1 MLVALCF
8 SLICIH
14 VHCVRCAGVEQLLLG
29 MSDEAQL
36 AAAGQR
42 ARHDSALSEDRPSQ
56 TAVGIGQELRVDV
69 IKNPSNL
76 VFGPDGALFVAC
88 FTLDHVVRFELQRGS
103 NVLVSGPTEAPGTL
117 SAAYRIF
124 ARELDGPSALAFVSR
139 VALKIDT
146 F

>member
-1 MLVALCF
+1 
-8 SLICIH
+8 
-14 VHCVRCAGVEQLLLG
+14 

-42 ARHDSALSEDRPSQ
+42 AKHESALSEDRPSQ
-56 TAVGIGQELRVDV
+56 TAIGIGEELRVDV
-69 IKNPSNL
+69 VKNPSNL

-103 NVLVSGPTEAPGTL
+103 NGALSEPAQAPGTL

-124 ARELDGPSALAFVSR
+124 ARELDGPSALAFVSLP
-139 VALKIDT
+139 ALKIDT
-146 F
+146 CWSVFEGESLP